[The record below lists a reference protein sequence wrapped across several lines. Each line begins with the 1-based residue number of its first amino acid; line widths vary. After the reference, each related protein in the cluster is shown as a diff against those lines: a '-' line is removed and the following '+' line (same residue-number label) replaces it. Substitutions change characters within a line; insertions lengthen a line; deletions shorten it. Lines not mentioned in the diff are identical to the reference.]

1 MLNNVSSPLLRGVA
15 RRSVHVIGRPASSLV
30 YGETPITVYEGKEYK
45 GLKEISPQYW
55 DSTLTQ
61 TEHSSKVFS
70 LVPFFFESRF
80 TNKSFVLKMEVYPK
94 AEMLGFEILQVS
106 GVQTVYMPI
115 TNLIPITKYD
125 YWAASWKFWTKQN

>member
-1 MLNNVSSPLLRGVA
+1 M
-15 RRSVHVIGRPASSLV
+15 
-30 YGETPITVYEGKEYK
+30 
-45 GLKEISPQYW
+45 
-55 DSTLTQ
+55 TQ

-94 AEMLGFEILQVS
+94 AEMLGFEILQVG